1 MVLSGAPVSKK
12 KSEPVFTFPDFNRR
26 DFLLREMRDA
36 RVALVTILYALGVV
50 AITFGVSQFSV
61 KLAILLG
68 LAAPAGLIRV
78 LPLVADTSEFERKNW
93 MGPIATALFT
103 WLGLWILLSNPP
115 FQDFAPPRAYDLEL
129 YTYNADGDNWTVDN
143 NWTSNS
149 TVVNTTDLL
158 VVVQVLDNWEV
169 EEVRL
174 NVLRGQQSVK
184 VATLVELPAPN
195 DYGVE
200 YDGEGE
206 DENRYYLLLDDGLQP
221 GEYTFRFTMTD
232 ARDNESTKNWSVA
245 VA

>member
-1 MVLSGAPVSKK
+1 M
-12 KSEPVFTFPDFNRR
+12 D
-26 DFLLREMRDA
+26 D
-36 RVALVTILYALGVV
+36 
-50 AITFGVSQFSV
+50 
-61 KLAILLG
+61 
-68 LAAPAGLIRV
+68 
-78 LPLVADTSEFERKNW
+78 
-93 MGPIATALFT
+93 
-103 WLGLWILLSNPP
+103 
-115 FQDFAPPRAYDLEL
+115 
-129 YTYNADGDNWTVDN
+129 

-174 NVLRGQQSVK
+174 DVLRGQQSVK

-221 GEYTFRFTMTD
+221 GSYTFRFTMTD
-232 ARDNESTKNWSVA
+232 ARDNESTKAWSVE

>member
-1 MVLSGAPVSKK
+1 VSKK

-36 RVALVTILYALGVV
+36 RVALATILYALGIVV
-50 AITFGVSQFSV
+50 VTFGVSQTSV

-93 MGPIATALFT
+93 MGPIMTALFT

-115 FQDFAPPRAYDLEL
+115 FQDLAPPRAYDLEV
-129 YTYNADGDNWTVDN
+129 YTYNTGGDNWTVDD
-143 NWTSNS
+143 NWTTNH

-169 EEVRL
+169 EDVRL
-174 NVLRGQQSVK
+174 DVLRGQQSVK
-184 VATLVELPAPN
+184 AAMLAELPTLN
-195 DYGVE
+195 DYDVE
-200 YDGEGE
+200 GQ
-206 DENRYYLLLDDGLQP
+206 NRYYLVLDDGLQP

-232 ARDNESTKNWSVA
+232 ARDNESTKVWSVA